1 MEIIEAQ
8 NKIEEF
14 DKARGWSGD
23 WHLKDLA
30 LNINE
35 EIGELWNLV
44 KWVEEEKQREIIK
57 EKKEDAGNF
66 IGDVLFLIL
75 KMANKMGINSEEEL
89 QKVLEEYE
97 KRMPSEKMKE
107 VKHANNLAGG
117 WDNKENE

>member
-1 MEIIEAQ
+1 MEIKEAQ
-8 NKIEEF
+8 DEIEKF

-30 LNINE
+30 LNMNE
-35 EIGELWNLV
+35 EIGELWNLI
-44 KWVEEEKQREIIK
+44 KWVDEEKQRKIIAEEK
-57 EKKEDAGNF
+57 EEAGNF
-66 IGDVLFLIL
+66 IGDALFLLL

-107 VKHANNLAGG
+107 VKHANKLSGG
-117 WDNKENE
+117 WDNKND